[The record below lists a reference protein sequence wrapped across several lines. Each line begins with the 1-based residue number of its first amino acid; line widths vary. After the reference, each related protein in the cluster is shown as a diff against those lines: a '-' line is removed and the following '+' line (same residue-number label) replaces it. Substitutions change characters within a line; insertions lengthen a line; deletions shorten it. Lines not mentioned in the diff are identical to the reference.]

1 MMKQA
6 IYCPKRRQKLSVCN
20 TGLHRFIIYEI
31 INKPLHTSSSKN
43 DLINNEPRMSWLE
56 VIAKWLRKV
65 KLVVRKGL
73 APCQCH
79 T

>member
-1 MMKQA
+1 MKQY
-6 IYCPKRRQKLSVCN
+6 IVQNEGKSFLFVIH
-20 TGLHRFIIYEI
+20 GLHRFIIYEI

-73 APCQCH
+73 ATCQCH
-79 T
+79 IT